1 MSEKPPRLGRGLA
14 ALIGDMAPVEPVG
27 AEQEGGIKHLSI
39 DVLVANRSNPRRA
52 FDDTQLDE
60 LSASIAQKGVMQ
72 PILVRPST
80 DDDKIYEIIAG
91 ERRWRASQRAG
102 LSEVPVII
110 RDVDDK
116 EALELAIVEN
126 VQRSDLN
133 SIEESM
139 GYEQLIEEFS
149 YTQSDL
155 AKVIGKSRSHVANT
169 LRLMKLPSDVRDM
182 ISNGDL
188 TAGHARALITSDNPS
203 LLAKKI
209 VSEGLSVRQ
218 VEALT
223 KVGGDT
229 GAKKIKA
236 SKADKQK
243 NTDIKALEKRLSDAL
258 GFNVAIE
265 DKGNKGQV
273 NISYKSLEQLDDIIA
288 RLLGQ

>member
-27 AEQEGGIKHLSI
+27 VEQEGGIKHLSI
-39 DVLVANRSNPRRA
+39 DVVIANKSNPRRV

-60 LSASIAQKGVMQ
+60 LTASIAQKGVMQ
-72 PILVRPST
+72 PILVRPSAA
-80 DDDKIYEIIAG
+80 DDKVYEIIAG

-102 LSEVPVII
+102 LTQVPVII
-110 RDVDDK
+110 RNVDDK

-155 AKVIGKSRSHVANT
+155 ARVIGKSRSHVANT

-223 KVGGDT
+223 KIGGDA
-229 GAKKIKA
+229 GAKKIKT

-243 NTDIKALEKRLSDAL
+243 NADIKALEKRLSDAL
-258 GFNVAIE
+258 GFVVAIE